1 MASGAWEPYASV
13 LAMLANI
20 LRDPAKRPRPWT
32 SDDWNPL
39 KDTRLKASGTKINNM
54 AELKEAFEQFGGR
67 RRM

>member
-1 MASGAWEPYASV
+1 MASGAWEPFASV
-13 LAMLANI
+13 LAMLANM

-39 KDTRLKASGTKINNM
+39 KDARPHAGQKINNM

-67 RRM
+67 RRV